1 MKKIRGQTENQYI
14 YIIQLNLELINIICD
29 KLKKN
34 IEDYSQFVNVFV
46 VWVKKHQFP
55 YFQTIIDKVSTV
67 WYNYYYII
75 YY

>member
-46 VWVKKHQFP
+46 V
-55 YFQTIIDKVSTV
+55 
-67 WYNYYYII
+67 
-75 YY
+75 